1 MKVLAAFFKMFLEHW
16 AFWILAMAGL
26 AIAALGAAFIA
37 SVASAA
43 FELDETWKGAV
54 IGASFFGLLFLEVKA
69 YEYFAS
75 DGSI

>member
-1 MKVLAAFFKMFLEHW
+1 MKVLAAFFEMFLQHW

-37 SVASAA
+37 SAVSAA

-54 IGASFFGLLFLEVKA
+54 IGASFFGLLVLDLRIFQPPMA
-69 YEYFAS
+69 QF
-75 DGSI
+75 